1 MLHNSVPNKISKKNV
16 WKACLLLYVIFI
28 FSMRRE
34 EYIFL
39 NTVPENVWF
48 PIFNIISIG
57 LLVVSF
63 RRIFQKSRSK
73 QTEGIIIFCIIFIS
87 MLSFSYDYVFN
98 QSEYYR
104 LKSTALPKSIM
115 VGIEYQKPNSG
126 RNQITF
132 YEKSGYFSY
141 RKVTVSDLTDISSV
155 SKDLKSNDYYID
167 KETQKIFFENGDQ
180 YYIYY

>member
-1 MLHNSVPNKISKKNV
+1 
-16 WKACLLLYVIFI
+16 
-28 FSMRRE
+28 
-34 EYIFL
+34 
-39 NTVPENVWF
+39 
-48 PIFNIISIG
+48 
-57 LLVVSF
+57 
-63 RRIFQKSRSK
+63 
-73 QTEGIIIFCIIFIS
+73 
-87 MLSFSYDYVFN
+87 
-98 QSEYYR
+98 
-104 LKSTALPKSIM
+104 M